1 MIQVTRFIHLCAS
14 FRTVVEMDWAWNMG
28 SVPSCRTLCVCELI
42 KNNLYYFPNEH
53 VVRVLG
59 RGDVAAAC
67 GPESS
72 SM

>member
-1 MIQVTRFIHLCAS
+1 M
-14 FRTVVEMDWAWNMG
+14 EMDWAWNMD
-28 SVPSCRTLCVCELI
+28 SVPSCQTLCACELI

-53 VVRVLG
+53 VVSVLG
-59 RGDVAAAC
+59 QGDVAAAC